1 MASIVNVYPIERA
14 LLSGYSPGESPTLGV
29 EITPYARTCPK
40 VLWSDGIDLFGF
52 DRQED
57 AMQRRDFLTNMLAGT
72 ALLHLRSTQAQET
85 AREIVLER
93 AAAGTPHKGKVLLAV
108 QAHSD
113 DIPLSSAGTV
123 AKLVEE
129 GYTGYL
135 VRATNDDMGD
145 APGLGTRGTIGENV
159 LGNEHDNDKVGRIL
173 GLKRVFNLNYTNH
186 RMGDVSQN
194 ELQCRLI
201 FLIRL
206 LKADTVVCWDP
217 WAHDEENPDH
227 AAIAR
232 GVEAACWMAGR
243 YHDYPEQ
250 FAAGLEPH
258 AVKEKYY
265 YARRPEITRVVDI
278 SGVVDKKV
286 EANRANVA
294 KGPAGHHGSQ
304 LRAELAKKNQ
314 RLPLLGDD
322 DDTADRNYIKEFL
335 LARDREYGRKYDVE
349 YAEAFHY
356 IGPAKSRP
364 IADYIQKQ
372 VVPLK

>member
-1 MASIVNVYPIERA
+1 MASAAA
-14 LLSGYSPGESPTLGV
+14 LA
-29 EITPYARTCPK
+29 TP
-40 VLWSDGIDLFGF
+40 DHGIDT
-52 DRQED
+52 QHED
-57 AMQRRDFLTNMLAGT
+57 IAMRRRDFLAQMLVST
-72 ALLHLRSTQAQET
+72 ALIQPRK
-85 AREIVLER
+85 ARTEEAPARVFLER
-93 AAAGTPHKGKVLLAV
+93 AAPGTPQKGKVLLAV

-113 DIPLSSAGTV
+113 DIPLMSAGTV
-123 AKLVEE
+123 AKLVRE
-129 GYTGYL
+129 GCTGYL

-145 APGLGTRGTIGENV
+145 APDLGTRGTVGENV
-159 LGNEHDNDKVGRIL
+159 LRNERDNDEVARAL
-173 GLKRVFNLNYTNH
+173 GLKRVFNLNYGNH

-206 LKADTVVCWDP
+206 LKVDTVICWDP

-227 AAIAR
+227 SAIAR

-243 YHDYPEQ
+243 DHDYPEQ

-258 AVKEKYY
+258 AVLEKYY

-278 SGVVDKKV
+278 TSVVDKKV
-286 EANRANVA
+286 DANRANQA
-294 KGPAGHHGSQ
+294 KGPAGHHGSR

-322 DDTADRNYIKEFL
+322 DLAADNNYIKEFI
-335 LARDREYGRKYDVE
+335 LARDRELGRKYGVD

-356 IGPAKSRP
+356 IGPAAARGP
-364 IADYIQKQ
+364 ADYVRKN
-372 VVPLK
+372 VVPIEKSK

>member
-1 MASIVNVYPIERA
+1 
-14 LLSGYSPGESPTLGV
+14 
-29 EITPYARTCPK
+29 
-40 VLWSDGIDLFGF
+40 
-52 DRQED
+52 
-57 AMQRRDFLTNMLAGT
+57 MQRRDFLTKMLAG
-72 ALLHLRSTQAQET
+72 AAILRLRSAEAQE
-85 AREIVLER
+85 APGGVFVER
-93 AAAGTPHKGKVLLAV
+93 AAAGTPHKGKVLLAI

-113 DIPLSSAGTV
+113 DIPLSAAGTV
-123 AKLVEE
+123 AKLVQE

-145 APGLGTRGTIGENV
+145 APGLGTPGSIGENV
-159 LGNEHDNDKVGRIL
+159 LGNERDNEEVARIL
-173 GLKRVFNLNYTNH
+173 GLKRVFNLNYSNH

-206 LKADTVVCWDP
+206 LKVDTVLCWDP

-227 AAIAR
+227 YMIAR

-243 YHDYPEQ
+243 DHDYPEQ
-250 FAAGLEPH
+250 FAAGLRPQS
-258 AVKEKYY
+258 VQEKYY

-278 SGVVDKKV
+278 SAVVDKKV
-286 EANRANVA
+286 EANRANQA
-294 KGPAGHHGSQ
+294 KGPGGHHGSR

-322 DDTADRNYIKEFL
+322 DATADRNYIREFL
-335 LARDREYGRKYDVE
+335 LARNRELGRKYGVE

-356 IGPAKSRP
+356 IGRGTSRSTE
-364 IADYIQKQ
+364 DYIQEHA
-372 VVPLK
+372 VPLK